1 MYLSNWDVGLASS
14 TGNSVFLECEQRD
27 YASDQCFGGALEAL
41 WLGKKD
47 TELPAEEANVG

>member
-14 TGNSVFLECEQRD
+14 TGNSVFLECKQRD